1 MLAIRLH
8 GARDLRADN
17 IPDLPEPGTGEALIR
32 VTAAGI
38 CGSDLHTYQDGRI
51 GDTVVT
57 QPLVLGHEFA
67 AEVVRVGPEAL
78 DGNAAALRPRTRVAV
93 EPAESCG
100 WCEQCERG
108 NPNLCLHLKFCGL
121 APQDGCYRE
130 QMIVRAHQCFP
141 IPDSIDDA
149 SGALLEPL
157 GVALHATDL
166 SHVRLGDSVAILG
179 AGPIGLLILQTVR
192 LAGGRDVFITDR
204 LPWRLDLAEKLGG
217 IPVDCNKVDP
227 VKTVMERT
235 NGRGV
240 DIAIEAAWAEETV
253 QQSVDMA
260 RYGGRVTLVG
270 IPADDR
276 LVMAHSPAR
285 RKGLTLRF
293 CRRMKHTY
301 PRAIDLVRSGR
312 IDVRC
317 LISHR
322 FPLAEAAHAFELNS
336 AYGGQI
342 VKAIL
347 DC

>member
-8 GARDLRADN
+8 GPRDLRADQ
-17 IPDLPEPGTGEALIR
+17 IADPPEPGRGEALIR
-32 VTAAGI
+32 VASAGI

-51 GDTVVT
+51 GDTRVAH
-57 QPLVLGHEFA
+57 PLVLGHEFA
-67 AEVVRVGPEAL
+67 AEVLAVGAEAL
-78 DGNAAALRPRTRVAV
+78 DGMARQILPGTRIAV
-93 EPAESCG
+93 DPAEACG
-100 WCEQCERG
+100 RCEQCEQG

-121 APQDGCYRE
+121 FPQDGCYRE
-130 QMIVRAHQCFP
+130 RMIVTARQCFP
-141 IPDSIDDA
+141 LPDSIDDA

-166 SHVRLGDSVAILG
+166 SHVRPGDSVAILG

-192 LAGGRDVFITDR
+192 LAGAKEVFIADR
-204 LPWRLDLAEKLGG
+204 LPWRLDLAKRLGG
-217 IPVDCNKVDP
+217 TIIDSSTTNPVAVVLKNTAD
-227 VKTVMERT
+227 
-235 NGRGV
+235 RGV
-240 DIAIEAAWAEETV
+240 DVAVEAAWAEETV
-253 QQSVDMA
+253 QQAVDMA

-276 LVMAHSPAR
+276 LTMSHSPAR

-301 PRAIDLVRSGR
+301 PRAIQLTETGKV
-312 IDVRC
+312 DVRC

-322 FPLAEAAHAFELNS
+322 FPLAKASEAFEINS
-336 AYGGQI
+336 AYGEQI

-347 DC
+347 E